1 MKSVAIFGS
10 GQLGSGVAR
19 ILRARGTVE
28 VLGPYDRESR
38 SFALE
43 SGADVVVIATT
54 TRLSD
59 VADDIATA
67 VKHRSNVLVSAEE
80 AANPRAIDPEIA
92 ERIDQLAVENGVSV
106 AGVGINPGLLYD
118 ALVLTLLGATVDG
131 AEISVFRT
139 VDLTQFGTTVL
150 RRIGIGLTPEAFAAG
165 VAAGRVLG
173 HAGFPQS
180 MTLVADAIGLTVMR
194 IDKSLIP
201 VIASESVVAASGLH
215 IAEGESRGVLQ
226 VYTARTAEGPWFTAN
241 FRGEVRGAGD
251 PLVTADVI
259 ELRTSGELIN
269 RVTVEPGIGAQ
280 AGSQNMIANSV
291 DRIVRSRPGW
301 RTVAELVPAF
311 PSAATQNL

>member
-1 MKSVAIFGS
+1 MKSVAILGS

-19 ILRARGTVE
+19 ILRARGTVD
-28 VLGPYDRESR
+28 VHGPYDRESR

-54 TRLSD
+54 TRLSE

-92 ERIDQLAVENGVSV
+92 ERIDLLAVKHGVSV

-118 ALVLTLLGATVDG
+118 ALVLTLLGATADG

-139 VDLTQFGTTVL
+139 VDLAKFGPTVL
-150 RRIGIGLTPEAFAAG
+150 RRIGIGLTPDDFAAG

-180 MTLVADAIGLTVMR
+180 MTLVAEAIGITVRR

-201 VIASESVVAASGLH
+201 VIASESVVSASGLH
-215 IAEGESRGVLQ
+215 IAAGESRGITQ
-226 VYTARTAEGPWFTAN
+226 VYTALTAEGSWFKAS
-241 FRGEVRGAGD
+241 FRGEVRSAAD

-259 ELRTSGELIN
+259 ELRSANELIS
-269 RVTVEPGIGAQ
+269 RVTVEPGIDAQ

-291 DRIVRSRPGW
+291 DRIVLSRPGW

-311 PSAATQNL
+311 PSAATQKF